1 MTENVPRT
9 EVAFAK
15 ANGIEVAYDTFG
27 RPGAPPLLL
36 ITGLGF
42 QMIMW
47 DEEFC
52 SRLAACGY
60 FVIRSDN
67 RDIGLSSKF
76 HHAGVPNISA
86 LLKAQGKKSTPE
98 VPYTIAD
105 MAMDSMGLLDALE
118 IQTAHVTGL
127 SMGGMIGQ
135 IMAAKFPGRVR
146 TFISMMSSS
155 GDPALPPPTPEAQ
168 AVLYTPLPIER
179 AKYIESWVN
188 IWRVL
193 SGSSYP
199 VEEALARKWASQSY
213 ARGLNPDG
221 IARQLAAV
229 IASGSRKELLKSIT
243 VPTLVLHGDADPLVP
258 LECGIDTARAIP
270 GAKLEIIK
278 GMGHALPRVLWPG
291 IIDRIRKHAV

>member
-1 MTENVPRT
+1 MTKNVPHT
-9 EVAFAK
+9 DVAFAK
-15 ANGIEVAYDTFG
+15 ANGIEIAYDTFG
-27 RPGAPPLLL
+27 RLEAPPLLL

-42 QMIMW
+42 QMVMW

-52 SRLAACGY
+52 TELAGCGY
-60 FVIRSDN
+60 FVIRFDN
-67 RDIGLSSKF
+67 RDMGLSSKF
-76 HHAGVPNISA
+76 PHAGVPNISA
-86 LLKAQGKKSTPE
+86 LMKAQGTRPAPE
-98 VPYTIAD
+98 APYTISD
-105 MAMDSMGLLDALE
+105 MAMDAMSLLDALE
-118 IQTAHVTGL
+118 IRAAHVTGL

-135 IMAAKFPGRVR
+135 VMAAKFPARVR
-146 TFISMMSSS
+146 TFVSMMSSS

-179 AKYIESWVN
+179 AKYVERWVH

-199 VEEALARKWASQSY
+199 VEEALARKWASRSH

-229 IASGSRKELLKSIT
+229 MISGSRKELLHSIT

-278 GMGHALPRVLWPG
+278 GMGHALPRELWPR
-291 IIDRIRKHAV
+291 IIDIIRKHAV